1 MTDKLLDE
9 ARRAALCV
17 YLLTDEH
24 VARDVSS
31 LLSSLVARIEA
42 LDAELT
48 EVKARL
54 EARTGET

>member
-1 MTDKLLDE
+1 MTDRLLTE
-9 ARRAALCV
+9 ARDMIEQVMFGRNTGELV
-17 YLLTDEH
+17 D
-24 VARDVSS
+24 
-31 LLSSLVARIEA
+31 LLSHLVARIEA